1 MKTVLSIIAA
11 ISFVMIPA
19 EAESVLAQV
28 LWSCGWMGVLAISVK
43 LLDKY
48 YLTDEEKEERA

>member
-19 EAESVLAQV
+19 EAESALVQV
-28 LWSCGWMGVLAISVK
+28 LWSGGWMGVLAISVK

-48 YLTDEEKEERA
+48 YLSKKEKEERV